1 MMNKLN
7 FYLNLGKWLKDS
19 ILFECFKFQMFKIPT
34 FVPQDL
40 CCYWIPTSVGSC
52 LFFIAWRPLFVGSE
66 FRIPNIVLFKISTC
80 PTSKIPHLWSKSPTV
95 HHWNFVKPD
104 ISTWSVQTP
113 TISRLCGARI
123 RWLRSALRWPL
134 WECWG
139 RRMQKIEHVKFEKP
153 RPSHPLQQPIPL
165 CKCIITVELELPLC
179 IYLRAVWY
187 LMIRF
192 WLVTID
198 NIVIFMCLQF
208 SICSNNDNY

>member
-1 MMNKLN
+1 MNKLN

-19 ILFECFKFQMFKIPT
+19 ILFECFKFQMFQNPNFCSSG
-34 FVPQDL
+34 FVL
-40 CCYWIPTSVGSC
+40 LLNSHFCWFMSLFYC
-52 LFFIAWRPLFVGSE
+52 LKTPFCWFGI
-66 FRIPNIVLFKISTC
+66 RIPNIVLFKISTV
-80 PTSKIPHLWSKSPTV
+80 PTSRIPHLWSKSPTV

-104 ISTWSVQTP
+104 ISTWSVQTH

-139 RRMQKIEHVKFEKP
+139 RRMQKIEHVKFEKH
-153 RPSHPLQQPIPL
+153 RPSHPLQQPTPL
-165 CKCIITVELELPLC
+165 YKCIIIVELELPLS

-192 WLVTID
+192 WLVTSDKSDIHVLAIF
-198 NIVIFMCLQF
+198 NIFK
-208 SICSNNDNY
+208 